1 MGRLI
6 GGLSVLI
13 GWSCFATVV
22 SLAIVV
28 GYALSKGYVDPT
40 KIDQMAAIAHGVEF
54 VSKREA
60 EKLATA
66 QVTTEKPSLEA
77 IEMRRAAIAANMELR
92 ENNVRDMVNEFKK
105 LQRAL
110 EEEKERFGQIV
121 NAYKN
126 GLEEEKKKAV
136 DEGRRQ
142 FQSIVESMKPKQ
154 AKEQLLL
161 KFKENKVDVVV
172 ETMKNMEETK
182 RAKVLTEFK
191 TPEDQEILAKILEL
205 IRNPAVNVLND
216 TIKNLDTPNQAQPSE
231 R

>member
-28 GYALSKGYVDPT
+28 GYAFAKGYLDRQKVE
-40 KIDQMAAIAHGVEF
+40 QFAAIAHGVEM
-54 VSKREA
+54 VTKREA
-60 EKLATA
+60 EQKAAA

-92 ENNVRDMVNEFKK
+92 ENTVRDMVNEFKK

-121 NAYKN
+121 SAYKS
-126 GLEEEKKKAV
+126 GLENERKKAI

-161 KFKENKVDVVV
+161 KYKEQKIEVVV
-172 ETMKNMEETK
+172 EAMKNMEETK
-182 RAKVLTEFK
+182 RVKVLAEFK
-191 TPEDQEILAKILEL
+191 TAEDQEILAKILEQ
-205 IRNPAVNVLND
+205 IRNPPINATNDVLN
-216 TIKNLDTPNQAQPSE
+216 KLETPNESK
-231 R
+231 

>member
-6 GGLSVLI
+6 GGLSTLI

-28 GYALSKGYVDPT
+28 GYAMSKGYIAPA
-40 KIDQMAAIAHGVEF
+40 KLEQMAAISHGVEM
-54 VSKREA
+54 VTKREA
-60 EKLATA
+60 ERMATA
-66 QVTTEKPSLEA
+66 PGTSEKPSLEA

-92 ENNVRDMVNEFKK
+92 ENTVRDMVNEFKK
-105 LQRAL
+105 LQRGL

-121 NAYKN
+121 SAYKA
-126 GLEEEKKKAV
+126 GLEDEKKKAV
-136 DEGRRQ
+136 AEGRRQ

-161 KFKENKVDVVV
+161 KFKEDKIEVVV
-172 ETMKNMEETK
+172 EAMKNMEETK

-191 TPEDQEILAKILEL
+191 TPEDQEILAKILEH
-205 IRNPAVNVLND
+205 IRNPAVNIVNETSD
-216 TIKNLDTPNQAQPSE
+216 KLDAANQGK
-231 R
+231 